1 MAGTIDFQYDRERD
15 LVIATP
21 HWKIVT
27 ENDVTTWLAQYASYM
42 KSFGRKM
49 DLVVVLDD
57 FEVTPVI
64 GSKWGESRATLHKEY
79 LRYSIR
85 VHSRRDVKLFV
96 NTSGARFNIAT
107 EEAASVDDAV
117 DAILEM
123 RRRAM
128 RG

>member
-1 MAGTIDFQYDRERD
+1 MSGSIDFRYDQDRD
-15 LVIATP
+15 IVIATP
-21 HWKIVT
+21 HWKIAT
-27 ENDVTTWLAQYASYM
+27 ENDVTTWLSQYAMYM
-42 KSFGRKM
+42 KPFGRRM
-49 DLVVVLDD
+49 DMVVVLDD
-57 FEVTPVI
+57 FEVTAAI
-64 GSKWGESRATLHKEY
+64 GSKWGEYRARLHKEY

-85 VHSRRDVKLFV
+85 VHSKRDVKLFV